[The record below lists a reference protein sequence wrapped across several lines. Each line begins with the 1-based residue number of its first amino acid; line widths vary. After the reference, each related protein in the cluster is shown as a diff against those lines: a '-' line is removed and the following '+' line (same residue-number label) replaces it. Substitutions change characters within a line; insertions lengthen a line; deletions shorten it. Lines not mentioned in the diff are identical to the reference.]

1 MANHESIIPSLQA
14 ITTMSEETLLEFPC
28 QFPIKAMGKA
38 SAPAHAPY
46 LHPCRQNH
54 QEFDLLVIEIVRRHV
69 TDINENAV
77 TTRPSKDGNYIA
89 VTVIIEA
96 SSKQQL
102 DAIYQDL
109 TDHPHVLMA
118 L

>member
-1 MANHESIIPSLQA
+1 
-14 ITTMSEETLLEFPC
+14 MSEETLFEFPC

-38 SAPAHAPY
+38 ELELDILVVEIIRRHAPK
-46 LHPCRQNH
+46 
-54 QEFDLLVIEIVRRHV
+54 IG
-69 TDINENAV
+69 AV
-77 TTRPSKDGNYIA
+77 TTRPSKDGVYLA

-96 SSKQQL
+96 SSKSQQ

-109 TDHPHVLMA
+109 TDPPHVLVA

>member
-1 MANHESIIPSLQA
+1 
-14 ITTMSEETLLEFPC
+14 MSEETLLVFPC
-28 QFPIKAMGKA
+28 QFPIKVMGKTN
-38 SAPAHAPY
+38 SE
-46 LHPCRQNH
+46 L
-54 QEFDLLVIEIVRRHV
+54 DLVVVEIVRRHAP
-69 TDINENAV
+69 DLHEGAV
-77 TTRPSKDGNYIA
+77 TSRPSKNGNYLA
-89 VTVIIEA
+89 VTIVIEA

>member
-1 MANHESIIPSLQA
+1 
-14 ITTMSEETLLEFPC
+14 MSEQETLFEFPC

-38 SAPAHAPY
+38 DVELP
-46 LHPCRQNH
+46 
-54 QEFDLLVIEIVRRHV
+54 VIVTEIVRRHV
-69 TDINENAV
+69 LEIDEAAIK
-77 TTRPSKDGNYIA
+77 TRPSKDGNFIA

-109 TDHPHVLMA
+109 TDHPHVLVS

>member
-1 MANHESIIPSLQA
+1 
-14 ITTMSEETLLEFPC
+14 MSEETLLEFPC
-28 QFPIKAMGKA
+28 RFPIKVMGKT
-38 SAPAHAPY
+38 SSE
-46 LHPCRQNH
+46 L
-54 QEFDLLVIEIVRRHV
+54 DLLVVEIVRRHAP
-69 TDINENAV
+69 DLHEGSV

-89 VTVIIEA
+89 VTILVEA

-109 TDHPHVLMA
+109 SDHPHVLMA